1 MNKEVIRKLKYEWI
15 EKNQETINNT
25 KNTGEIDTTP

>member
-1 MNKEVIRKLKYEWI
+1 MNKEVIKLKYEWI

-25 KNTGEIDTTP
+25 KNTGGIDTTP